1 MFVTG
6 RPKDKTTRCWGMVVY
21 HTVKAHYT
29 YVGPCYY
36 VGKVKKYGTVYRKYE
51 SAYIYWFKCNKPDY
65 HNEYFR
71 ESMLEDGGLN
81 YISFTYPGYT
91 YVKVGAKVPSC
102 NFEKVERK
110 IFG

>member
-1 MFVTG
+1 
-6 RPKDKTTRCWGMVVY
+6 
-21 HTVKAHYT
+21 
-29 YVGPCYY
+29 
-36 VGKVKKYGTVYRKYE
+36 
-51 SAYIYWFKCNKPDY
+51 
-65 HNEYFR
+65 
-71 ESMLEDGGLN
+71 MLEDGGLN